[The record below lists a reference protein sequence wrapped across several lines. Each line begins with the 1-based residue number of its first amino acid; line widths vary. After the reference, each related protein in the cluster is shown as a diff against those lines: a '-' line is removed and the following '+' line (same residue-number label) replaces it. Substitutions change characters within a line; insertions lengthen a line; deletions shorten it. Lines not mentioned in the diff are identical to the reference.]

1 MGTPT
6 EIFHKLQTVST
17 ETGKEF
23 LTLSNAFPV
32 LIREIDEKGSSATQ
46 LEDFE
51 RIIKELH
58 SAIERQGVLLEKNRN
73 FLNDF
78 KTKNNNLFKGISD
91 KVNLLDAIQDI
102 ILGIKDESE
111 NMEVISLNA
120 MVVSIR
126 SGKEGQAFSYITSNL
141 KTSSKRL
148 IKQSDALIQYEN
160 TVQTLLKA
168 LETEIQQ
175 VNAINNQSDSHDKIE
190 NSEIIKTANEIS
202 STLHD
207 LVDSSKIVK
216 QPILKAMEGIQIQD
230 IIRQSL
236 DDILLAI
243 EKVKEPDA
251 GLSPEKQLEQY
262 TTNIKLLQLS
272 VRCLVGVKKN
282 LDSCIEIFT
291 TNRNEVNNILT
302 SIDDSRN
309 AFLNGEQGKEPLLK
323 VLYTCICKTIDN
335 FNVFTHLIQS
345 YQQIQSNVLKAVKN
359 IQDSV
364 SEMSACFSAFNP
376 IIGNLQYVAIA
387 QRIEV
392 ARNEAISSIKDTV
405 EHMAQLIAQT
415 QSNVQTAQNQLQDF
429 TDTCNSEIKKFLDA
443 STKDDQNFHAVNR
456 DKEEFSRDLEKTY
469 KSLDQA
475 AVNFSVYTPDFYTQY
490 TSISKSIDNLH
501 ELSKLINDAQYELK
515 QMLDLQEIEKASL
528 LKKYQLVDSGIHNLD
543 IIEFINHFTITT
555 DKQEAGNLAGITVS
569 NGASSGEITFF

>member
-23 LTLSNAFPV
+23 LSLSNAFPV

-126 SGKEGQAFSYITSNL
+126 SGKGGQAFSYITSNL

-168 LETEIQQ
+168 LEAEIQQ

-190 NSEIIKTANEIS
+190 NSDIIKTANEIS

-335 FNVFTHLIQS
+335 FNIFTHLIQS
-345 YQQIQSNVLKAVKN
+345 YQQIQNNVLKAVKN

-543 IIEFINHFTITT
+543 IIEFINHFTITA

>member
-23 LTLSNAFPV
+23 LSLSNAFPV

-168 LETEIQQ
+168 LEAEIQQ

-190 NSEIIKTANEIS
+190 NSDIIKTANEIS
-202 STLHD
+202 TTLHD

-243 EKVKEPDA
+243 EKIKEPDT

-291 TNRNEVNNILT
+291 SNRNEVNKILA

-309 AFLNGEQGKEPLLK
+309 SFLNGEHGKDPLLK
-323 VLYTCICKTIDN
+323 VLYACICKTIDN
-335 FNVFTHLIQS
+335 FNTFTHLIQS
-345 YQQIQSNVLKAVKN
+345 YQQIQNNVLKAVKN

-543 IIEFINHFTITT
+543 IIEFINHFTITA

>member
-190 NSEIIKTANEIS
+190 NSDIIKTANEIS

-243 EKVKEPDA
+243 EKIKEPDA

-309 AFLNGEQGKEPLLK
+309 VFLNGEQGKEPLLK
-323 VLYTCICKTIDN
+323 VLYACICKTIDN

-543 IIEFINHFTITT
+543 IIEFINHFTITA

>member
-23 LTLSNAFPV
+23 LSLSNAFPV

-168 LETEIQQ
+168 LEAEIQQ

-190 NSEIIKTANEIS
+190 NSDIIKTANEIS

-216 QPILKAMEGIQIQD
+216 QPILKAMEGLQIQD

-243 EKVKEPDA
+243 EKIKEPDA

-345 YQQIQSNVLKAVKN
+345 YQQIQNNVLKAVKN

-515 QMLDLQEIEKASL
+515 QMLDLQDL
-528 LKKYQLVDSGIHNLD
+528 
-543 IIEFINHFTITT
+543 
-555 DKQEAGNLAGITVS
+555 
-569 NGASSGEITFF
+569 

>member
-190 NSEIIKTANEIS
+190 NSDIIKTANEIS

-243 EKVKEPDA
+243 EKIKEPDA

-309 AFLNGEQGKEPLLK
+309 VFLNGEQGKEPLLK

-543 IIEFINHFTITT
+543 IIEFINHFTITA

>member
-32 LIREIDEKGSSATQ
+32 LIREIDEKGSSTTQ

-168 LETEIQQ
+168 LENEIQQ
-175 VNAINNQSDSHDKIE
+175 VNAINVQSEDHEKIE

-243 EKVKEPDA
+243 EKIKEPDA
-251 GLSPEKQLEQY
+251 ELSPEKQLEQY
-262 TTNIKLLQLS
+262 ATNIKLLQLS
-272 VRCLVGVKKN
+272 IRCLGGVKKN

-291 TNRNEVNNILT
+291 SNRNEVNKILA
-302 SIDDSRN
+302 SVDDSRN
-309 AFLNGEQGKEPLLK
+309 SFLNGEHGRDPLLK
-323 VLYTCICKTIDN
+323 VLYACICKTIDN
-335 FNVFTHLIQS
+335 FNTFTHLIQS
-345 YQQIQSNVLKAVKN
+345 YQQIQNNVLKAVKN

-405 EHMAQLIAQT
+405 EHMAKLIAQT

-456 DKEEFSRDLEKTY
+456 DKEVFSRDLEKTY

-515 QMLDLQEIEKASL
+515 QMLDFQEVEKASL
-528 LKKYQLVDSGIHNLD
+528 LKKYQLIDSGIHNLD
-543 IIEFINHFTITT
+543 IIEFINHFTITA

-569 NGASSGEITFF
+569 NGATSGEITFF

>member
-32 LIREIDEKGSSATQ
+32 LIREIDEKGSSTTQ

-168 LETEIQQ
+168 LENEIQQ
-175 VNAINNQSDSHDKIE
+175 VNAINVQSEDHEKIE

-202 STLHD
+202 STLHE

-243 EKVKEPDA
+243 EKIKEPDA
-251 GLSPEKQLEQY
+251 ELSPEKQLEQY
-262 TTNIKLLQLS
+262 ATNIKLLQLS
-272 VRCLVGVKKN
+272 IRCLGGVKKN

-291 TNRNEVNNILT
+291 SNRNEVNKILA

-309 AFLNGEQGKEPLLK
+309 SFLNGEHGKAPLLK
-323 VLYTCICKTIDN
+323 VLYACICKTIDN
-335 FNVFTHLIQS
+335 FNTFTHLIQS
-345 YQQIQSNVLKAVKN
+345 YQQIQNNVLKAVKN

-405 EHMAQLIAQT
+405 EHMAKLIAQT

-456 DKEEFSRDLEKTY
+456 DKEVFSRDLEKTY

-515 QMLDLQEIEKASL
+515 QMLDFQEVEKASL
-528 LKKYQLVDSGIHNLD
+528 LKKYQLIDSGIHNLD
-543 IIEFINHFTITT
+543 IIEFINHFTITA

-569 NGASSGEITFF
+569 NGATSGEITFF

>member
-32 LIREIDEKGSSATQ
+32 LIREIDEKGSSTTQ

-168 LETEIQQ
+168 LENEIQQ
-175 VNAINNQSDSHDKIE
+175 VNAINVQSEDHEKIE

-243 EKVKEPDA
+243 EKIKEPDA
-251 GLSPEKQLEQY
+251 ELSPEKQLEQY
-262 TTNIKLLQLS
+262 ATNIKLLQLS
-272 VRCLVGVKKN
+272 IRCLGGVKKN

-291 TNRNEVNNILT
+291 SNRNEVNKILA

-309 AFLNGEQGKEPLLK
+309 SFLNGEHGKAPLLT
-323 VLYTCICKTIDN
+323 VLYACICETIDN
-335 FNVFTHLIQS
+335 FNTFTHLIQS
-345 YQQIQSNVLKAVKN
+345 YQQIQNNVLKAVKN

-405 EHMAQLIAQT
+405 EHMAKLIAQT

-456 DKEEFSRDLEKTY
+456 DKEVFSRDLEKTY
-469 KSLDQA
+469 KSLDQT

-515 QMLDLQEIEKASL
+515 QMLDFQEVEKASL
-528 LKKYQLVDSGIHNLD
+528 LKKYQLIDSGIHNLD
-543 IIEFINHFTITT
+543 IIEFINHFTITA

-569 NGASSGEITFF
+569 NGATSGEITFF

>member
-168 LETEIQQ
+168 LEAEIQQ

-190 NSEIIKTANEIS
+190 NSDIIKTANEIS
-202 STLHD
+202 
-207 LVDSSKIVK
+207 
-216 QPILKAMEGIQIQD
+216 
-230 IIRQSL
+230 
-236 DDILLAI
+236 
-243 EKVKEPDA
+243 
-251 GLSPEKQLEQY
+251 
-262 TTNIKLLQLS
+262 
-272 VRCLVGVKKN
+272 
-282 LDSCIEIFT
+282 
-291 TNRNEVNNILT
+291 
-302 SIDDSRN
+302 
-309 AFLNGEQGKEPLLK
+309 
-323 VLYTCICKTIDN
+323 
-335 FNVFTHLIQS
+335 
-345 YQQIQSNVLKAVKN
+345 
-359 IQDSV
+359 
-364 SEMSACFSAFNP
+364 
-376 IIGNLQYVAIA
+376 
-387 QRIEV
+387 
-392 ARNEAISSIKDTV
+392 
-405 EHMAQLIAQT
+405 
-415 QSNVQTAQNQLQDF
+415 
-429 TDTCNSEIKKFLDA
+429 
-443 STKDDQNFHAVNR
+443 
-456 DKEEFSRDLEKTY
+456 
-469 KSLDQA
+469 
-475 AVNFSVYTPDFYTQY
+475 
-490 TSISKSIDNLH
+490 
-501 ELSKLINDAQYELK
+501 
-515 QMLDLQEIEKASL
+515 
-528 LKKYQLVDSGIHNLD
+528 
-543 IIEFINHFTITT
+543 
-555 DKQEAGNLAGITVS
+555 
-569 NGASSGEITFF
+569 

>member
-23 LTLSNAFPV
+23 LSLSNAFPV

-168 LETEIQQ
+168 LEAEIQQ

-190 NSEIIKTANEIS
+190 NSDIIKTANEIS

-243 EKVKEPDA
+243 EKIKEPDA

-345 YQQIQSNVLKAVKN
+345 YQQIQNNVLKAVKN

-543 IIEFINHFTITT
+543 IIEFINHFTITA

>member
-23 LTLSNAFPV
+23 LSLSNAFPV

-168 LETEIQQ
+168 LEAEIQQ

-190 NSEIIKTANEIS
+190 NSDIIKTANEIS

-243 EKVKEPDA
+243 EKIKEPDA

-323 VLYTCICKTIDN
+323 VLYACICKTIDN

-345 YQQIQSNVLKAVKN
+345 YQQIQNNVLKAVKN

-392 ARNEAISSIKDTV
+392 ARNGAISSIKDTV

-528 LKKYQLVDSGIHNLD
+528 LKKYQLIDSGIHNLD
-543 IIEFINHFTITT
+543 IIEFINHFTITA